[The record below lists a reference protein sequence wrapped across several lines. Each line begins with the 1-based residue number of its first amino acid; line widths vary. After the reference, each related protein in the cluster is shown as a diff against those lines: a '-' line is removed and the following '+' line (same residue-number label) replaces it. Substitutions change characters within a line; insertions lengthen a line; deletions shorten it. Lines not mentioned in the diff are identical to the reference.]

1 MWEFNKERRAAPRR
15 EVKLEFRVL
24 LMAKKTRADGEE
36 QMLPLVGYTR
46 NVSESGL
53 ALLISAKSMGV
64 LYSLG
69 SSYTLQLVLT
79 LPGGSVEMEI
89 TPVRYQHINE
99 GSAGSLILIGAQITT
114 MSDED
119 RTRFVQYLGTFQ

>member
-69 SSYTLQLVLT
+69 TSYTLQLVLT

-119 RTRFVQYLGTFQ
+119 RARFVQYLGTFQ